1 MYLFSNYK
9 KRMNT
14 CMFVHTGCHK
24 NRKYFKCMDI
34 SLAMK
39 FCVSSR
45 CDHAHELF
53 CLAIAT

>member
-9 KRMNT
+9 KKRTYACLCIQNAIKTANT
-14 CMFVHTGCHK
+14 SREHIPGHEV
-24 NRKYFKCMDI
+24 
-34 SLAMK
+34 
-39 FCVSSR
+39 CVSSR